1 MVGEEIVWYG
11 AGMLR
16 LEQCQQYQL
25 NILLDTR
32 MGRGRKE
39 DTWHAGLAMSQYLPS
54 YQAMTRI
61 LADNGVDDI
70 VMFVST
76 DIVDLEWRPPYKLLQ
91 VVS

>member
-1 MVGEEIVWYG
+1 MESRWKS
-11 AGMLR
+11 
-16 LEQCQQYQL
+16 
-25 NILLDTR
+25 DTR

-39 DTWHAGLAMSQYLPS
+39 DTWYAGHESVFTFIPGYDKP
-54 YQAMTRI
+54 RI
-61 LADNGVDDI
+61 PADNGVDDI